1 MSRVSRF
8 VISLLLAASLSG
20 IGCKD
25 PNPTFVFDA
34 AADGPDAAD
43 GKSETGT
50 PHDDAGTDAGDD
62 GGGGS

>member
-1 MSRVSRF
+1 MSRVARF
-8 VISLLLAASLSG
+8 VISLSLAASLSG
-20 IGCKD
+20 TACKD

-43 GKSETGT
+43 AKSETDT
-50 PHDDAGTDAGDD
+50 SRDAGGDAGDD

>member
-1 MSRVSRF
+1 MARGARFIVSL
-8 VISLLLAASLSG
+8 SLAASLSG
-20 IGCKD
+20 IACKD

-34 AADGPDAAD
+34 AADGPDATD

-50 PHDDAGTDAGDD
+50 PHDAGADAGDD